1 MSQSFH
7 NMNFAPVAQYAG
19 GGIATGS
26 KQVNPAFVKFL
37 GAASRYAA
45 PVIGG
50 VIDYGVQIA
59 GGENSNDALVK
70 ATAHTAI
77 AAGAAI
83 VGKTAG
89 TAVAAAAAS
98 TVVLAPVAPI
108 LGFATDFLVTSAISI
123 GGSWLFD
130 TVYDNKDEII
140 NSVKDSITNVGN
152 AISGMVS
159 DWGTALGW

>member
-1 MSQSFH
+1 
-7 NMNFAPVAQYAG
+7 MNFAPVAQYAG

-50 VIDYGVQIA
+50 GIDYGVQIA

-77 AAGAAI
+77 AAGAA
-83 VGKTAG
+83 
-89 TAVAAAAAS
+89 S

-108 LGFATDFLVTSAISI
+108 LGVATDFLVTSAISI